1 LEIAAPERPL
11 LTLTGSKGFSHL
23 VLFTPEGKP
32 YFAAEPVTH
41 RPDALNP
48 NGDPR
53 DQGMTILRPGEA
65 LEGVIEIVVKP

>member
-1 LEIAAPERPL
+1 MRLKFAIPVL
-11 LTLTGSKGFSHL
+11 LTAIFAL
-23 VLFTPEGKP
+23 
-32 YFAAEPVTH
+32 AAEPVTH

-65 LEGVIEIVVKP
+65 LEGTIDILVTP